1 MVKPNHKPKK
11 VICPRCKGNGY
22 IKIPH
27 ESVEKLHKS
36 VIAQCSMCESEG
48 EIDELKDNNIPK
60 LNDDPNQLQCVCDVK
75 LWSNHCC

>member
-1 MVKPNHKPKK
+1 MENPNNKVKKI
-11 VICPRCKGNGY
+11 ICPRCKGNGY

-48 EIDELKDNNIPK
+48 EIDELKDNNIPM
-60 LNDDPNQLQCVCDVK
+60 LNDDPNQL
-75 LWSNHCC
+75 H